1 MKSLSKLLACLAI
14 LLLVS
19 CNMYKDEFDN
29 IYSEIE
35 SIKASIE
42 TLQKAHTDGKHIA
55 SVIPIETE
63 GGIEAW
69 KLTFSDESSVTVTA
83 YQDNNNPEYTVNSI
97 VEDDKNGVI
106 IILNI
111 NCVCK
116 EVFIMHITD
125 YGNDENILEKYGRNL
140 IEEVKKE
147 YHKYQC
153 KGDNV
158 GAHKYMKQIYEK
170 YPNVENLQLMYA
182 DSCSAAH
189 NEDKSIIDEGIEVL
203 ERLVRLSCNEEI
215 KSKAYDKL
223 FWLYLHKKDK
233 VKFIFF

>member
-69 KLTFSDESSVTVTA
+69 KLTFSDESSITVTA
-83 YQDNNNPEYTVNSI
+83 YQDNKNPEYTVNSI

-106 IILNI
+106 IILT
-111 NCVCK
+111 
-116 EVFIMHITD
+116 H
-125 YGNDENILEKYGRNL
+125 
-140 IEEVKKE
+140 
-147 YHKYQC
+147 
-153 KGDNV
+153 
-158 GAHKYMKQIYEK
+158 
-170 YPNVENLQLMYA
+170 
-182 DSCSAAH
+182 
-189 NEDKSIIDEGIEVL
+189 
-203 ERLVRLSCNEEI
+203 LV
-215 KSKAYDKL
+215 
-223 FWLYLHKKDK
+223 
-233 VKFIFF
+233 